1 MQHLHMGPTDAVKV
15 HHDLGCP
22 RLSVGIHWGTF
33 MMSDEH
39 YLEPVQIL
47 KEAWRA
53 VAVERGLEELL
64 LPSTSPSRFITT
76 ALGET
81 ITVEE

>member
-1 MQHLHMGPTDAVKV
+1 MQHLHMGPLDAVKV

-22 RLSVGIHWGTF
+22 RLSIGIHWGTF

-47 KEAWRA
+47 KEAWRT
-53 VAVERGLEELL
+53 VALERGVEELL
-64 LPSTSPSRFITT
+64 VPSTSSSRFITT

-81 ITVEE
+81 ITVE

>member
-1 MQHLHMGPTDAVKV
+1 
-15 HHDLGCP
+15 
-22 RLSVGIHWGTF
+22 

-47 KEAWRA
+47 KEAWRT
-53 VAVERGLEELL
+53 VALERGVEELL
-64 LPSTSPSRFITT
+64 VPSTSSSRFITT

-81 ITVEE
+81 ITVE